1 MAFVP
6 FLPIVSKF
14 VVFVPFVLFVP
25 IVLFVPFVSFV
36 TFVLHIP
43 MLIPSRNFVPFVP
56 RFVPN
61 VLFVPFVSRF
71 APFVPIASFM
81 LVCLLCAFC
90 VPCVCVVCFRCAI
103 YFNLSCCSPFCPLS
117 FFLVMYCFIN
127 LFLLTI
133 SSIEWVQT
141 EIYAFTIELCVI
153 VSRDKM

>member
-1 MAFVP
+1 MPCLP
-6 FLPIVSKF
+6 FLPIVSKI
-14 VVFVPFVLFVP
+14 VVFVP

-43 MLIPSRNFVPFVP
+43 MFIPRRKFVLFVH
-56 RFVPN
+56 RFVPC